1 MLITTHLKKH
11 MEGRYIMLLRL
22 VVIGCFSSCATNQST
37 RHENY
42 IIQSI
47 VEDVNDESNGI
58 PHYTS
63 HADWNAYWTRR
74 LRNMRTTPDGER
86 YARMAIEMRRSAGLP
101 ELR

>member
-1 MLITTHLKKH
+1 
-11 MEGRYIMLLRL
+11 MEGRYILLVRIL
-22 VVIGCFSSCATNQST
+22 IVGCLSSCGMNQSA

-47 VEDVNDESNGI
+47 VEDVNEESKGA

-63 HADWNAYWTRR
+63 HADWNAYWRWR
-74 LRNMRTTPDGER
+74 VRNMRTTPDGER

-101 ELR
+101 ELRK